1 MPASGKREASK
12 ARRSAPR
19 RFPKKILSLLRDARM
34 LRIRAGSDAHR
45 FTGIWHVVVRGRVFV
60 RPWFDKPSGWHRAFL
75 REPKGDI
82 EVSGRE
88 IAVRAR
94 GARGERLRDA
104 VDLAYAR
111 KYVTAASRKYVRG
124 FSTARRR
131 ETTTEL
137 LPR

>member
-1 MPASGKREASK
+1 
-12 ARRSAPR
+12 
-19 RFPKKILSLLRDARM
+19 M

-45 FTGIWHVVVRGRVFV
+45 FTGIWHVLVRGRVFV
-60 RPWFDKPSGWHRAFL
+60 RPWFDKPSGWHLAFL
-75 REPKGDI
+75 REPNGDI

-94 GARGERLRDA
+94 SARGERLRDA
-104 VDLAYAR
+104 VDLAYAQ